1 MRPSKYILV
10 DGEPCPAELM
20 EWARWFET
28 ADRTVAR
35 TERDGVTVSTV
46 FLSID
51 HNFSP
56 KGPSILWETMV
67 FGGPLDGEEQRYTS
81 AEAAKHGHEQ
91 MVALAMGQ
99 GR

>member
-10 DGEPCPAELM
+10 DGEPRPAELM

-35 TERDGVTVSTV
+35 TERDGITVSTV
-46 FLSID
+46 FLGVD

-56 KGPSILWETMV
+56 AGPPVLWETMV
-67 FGGPLDGEEQRYTS
+67 VGGPLDGEEQRYRS
-81 AEAAKHGHEQ
+81 AEAAKRGHEQ
-91 MVALAMGQ
+91 MVKLAMVPGL
-99 GR
+99 